1 MKTSN
6 KELVDF
12 IKEKIVRD
20 ANIDIHPQTMLFKE
34 RLIDSMNILI
44 LIGYVEQKLERRLTD
59 DEVIMSH
66 FDSVDT
72 IVETFGI

>member
-1 MKTSN
+1 
-6 KELVDF
+6 
-12 IKEKIVRD
+12 
-20 ANIDIHPQTMLFKE
+20 MLFKE